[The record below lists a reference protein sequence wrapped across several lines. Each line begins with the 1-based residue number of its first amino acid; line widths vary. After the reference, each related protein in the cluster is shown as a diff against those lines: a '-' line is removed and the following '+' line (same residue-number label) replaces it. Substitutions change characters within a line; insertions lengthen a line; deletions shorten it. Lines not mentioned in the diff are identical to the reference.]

1 MSGRNSIGFDRRV
14 DSEWLDAIAQQVAN
28 GMTGADLREYA
39 FDLMEGV
46 VSGGRKHGTAAQKT
60 VTVLTRTW
68 ANVNPE
74 VVGLRERAVE
84 LLPSLSPQERIGL
97 HWTMAIAGYRFF
109 GDVASTAGR
118 LLQLQGD
125 LNLDQATRRLRE
137 AWGER
142 STMTRATQRVV
153 RSMVQWGA
161 LADTDLK
168 GVYRQ
173 IPRRIAV
180 PESLACLLAESLLIH
195 EGRGMPVEEVRRHPA
210 LFPFELNFTHGALR
224 RSSVFQ
230 VDRQGLDEDVVR
242 LVS

>member
-1 MSGRNSIGFDRRV
+1 
-14 DSEWLDAIAQQVAN
+14 
-28 GMTGADLREYA
+28 
-39 FDLMEGV
+39 
-46 VSGGRKHGTAAQKT
+46 
-60 VTVLTRTW
+60 
-68 ANVNPE
+68 
-74 VVGLRERAVE
+74 
-84 LLPSLSPQERIGL
+84 
-97 HWTMAIAGYRFF
+97 
-109 GDVASTAGR
+109 
-118 LLQLQGD
+118 
-125 LNLDQATRRLRE
+125 
-137 AWGER
+137 
-142 STMTRATQRVV
+142 
-153 RSMVQWGA
+153 MVQWGA

-180 PESLACLLAESLLIH
+180 PESLGCLLAESLLIH